1 MASKKHLKTTK
12 KRINNKMKT
21 KLLLTLACL
30 LAANFIFADSSDY
43 DHRVKRALID
53 QDIKYEIDD
62 DGDFKVIYTLDD
74 DRTQLAWIFSETEK
88 YRTTEVREVRS
99 LAYIS
104 EYPLSSSKLLWL
116 LKNSNMQKIGGWVVE
131 ELDDGFL
138 VVFVVKLDA
147 DASSSELE
155 DAIRCA
161 VTEADDLEAE
171 WDGGDDY

>member
-1 MASKKHLKTTK
+1 
-12 KRINNKMKT
+12 MKT

-74 DRTQLAWIFSETEK
+74 DRTQIAWIISETEE
-88 YRTTEVREVRS
+88 YRTTEVREVWS
-99 LAYIS
+99 FAYKS

-116 LKNSNMQKIGGWVVE
+116 LKDSNMKKIGGWVVK

-155 DAIRCA
+155 DAIIRA
-161 VTEADDLEAE
+161 VTAADELEAE